1 MGLLDNLLKSGN
13 LGAMAEMAAKNP
25 QLVAAAASL
34 LSSKAGSVGGT
45 GGLAGILASLQKG
58 GLADVAASWVGTGA
72 NEPVDPAALAGI
84 LGNDTLAQFAK
95 AAGIGTADASGALA
109 SLLPSLVDQVTAKG
123 QVPDAGA
130 LEGMLGSLLGGR

>member
-1 MGLLDNLLKSGN
+1 MGFLDNLLKSGN

-45 GGLAGILASLQKG
+45 GGLAGVIASLQKG
-58 GLADVAASWVGTGA
+58 GLGDVAASWVGTGA
-72 NEPVDPAALAGI
+72 NKPIDPAALAGI
-84 LGNDTLAQFAK
+84 LGNDTLGQFAK
-95 AAGIGTADASGALA
+95 AAGIGAGDASGALA
-109 SLLPSLVDQVTAKG
+109 SLLPALVDQVTPKG
-123 QVPDAGA
+123 QVPDASA